1 MKEIISRNKNGT
13 VARKTD
19 FLLNMFFS
27 LKMLIGK

>member
-1 MKEIISRNKNGT
+1 MEEIIPRHKNGM
-13 VARKTD
+13 VALKTG